1 MGYYGVQGQVA
12 VWGAALGCREIPYRE
27 CGNRHWDVVGGL
39 AAAGLALSVSKPHP
53 LIDNLPSCT

>member
-1 MGYYGVQGQVA
+1 M
-12 VWGAALGCREIPYRE
+12 GCREIPYRE

-53 LIDNLPSCT
+53 LIDNLPPLL